1 MFALEISN
9 SSQIRNSLRMAGIL
23 LKEWIANDGQSSKST
38 VVPGMSAGHDAA
50 ALTAR
55 NILKALYE
63 LAHMS
68 TSKAHDI
75 NSIITTDL
83 RGLIPTIVN
92 LVDRAD
98 LRIPETPRANAD
110 DLREAVG
117 SMRLKLQSNI
127 VEESTRNKT
136 QLAPHVQ
143 QLLQAITGGLNDAS
157 LSFDVSLPQIPH
169 FPE

>member
-1 MFALEISN
+1 
-9 SSQIRNSLRMAGIL
+9 
-23 LKEWIANDGQSSKST
+23 
-38 VVPGMSAGHDAA
+38 
-50 ALTAR
+50 
-55 NILKALYE
+55 
-63 LAHMS
+63 MS